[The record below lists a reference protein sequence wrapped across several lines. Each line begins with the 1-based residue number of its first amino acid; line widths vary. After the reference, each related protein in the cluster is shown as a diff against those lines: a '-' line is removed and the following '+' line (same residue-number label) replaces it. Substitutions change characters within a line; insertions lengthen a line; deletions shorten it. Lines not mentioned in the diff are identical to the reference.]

1 MKSKLRNQGNSLSDY
16 KPQSDSQSI
25 QMAKFEETKSESLNQ
40 LISIDQLVREN
51 KPNLVEDLNIS
62 SDFS

>member
-1 MKSKLRNQGNSLSDY
+1 
-16 KPQSDSQSI
+16 
-25 QMAKFEETKSESLNQ
+25 MAKFEETKSESLNQ